1 MLKRYTAW
9 LLIFAVFTA
18 NCSRLLVYAGFNLN
32 QNYIASKL
40 CENRGKPWMH
50 CNGKC
55 YFMKTIRQ
63 AERNERNKAVKDSSS
78 HIETIFFEEPA
89 KYDGMWNSGPVIE
102 CKLPQIADD
111 QYRDCFYSRIFQPPR
126 VS

>member
-18 NCSRLLVYAGFNLN
+18 NCARLFVYAGFKLN
-32 QNYIASKL
+32 QTYIAAKL
-40 CENRGKPWMH
+40 CENRSKPRMH

-55 YFMKTIRQ
+55 YFMKKIRQ
-63 AERNERNKAVKDSSS
+63 AEENERNKATKDNLP
-78 HIETIFFEEPA
+78 HIEAFFFEESTS
-89 KYDGMWNSGPVIE
+89 YDGTCHTVAITEP
-102 CKLPQIADD
+102 KLPQIVDD
-111 QYRDCFYSRIFQPPR
+111 RYRGDFHSRIFQPPR